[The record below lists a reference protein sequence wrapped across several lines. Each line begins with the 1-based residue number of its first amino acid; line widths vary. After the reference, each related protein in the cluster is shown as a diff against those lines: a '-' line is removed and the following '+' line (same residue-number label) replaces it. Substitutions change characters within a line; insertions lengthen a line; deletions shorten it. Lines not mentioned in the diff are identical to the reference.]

1 MPPRRRARGRAAA
14 ADPSTA
20 DSSDSEPEQQQQQP
34 RQPDTNNSDD
44 SDDEPPQNTTADN
57 ASESSP
63 HQNNNDNHPDSNTL
77 RILLSTDNHLGY
89 LEKDPIRGND
99 SFAAL
104 EEVLHLARLHRVDL
118 VLLSGDLFHD
128 NKPSR
133 RTLHT
138 TMEILRRYCMG
149 GEAVNVQIVSDQ
161 KECLRSVV
169 SGRVNYEDEFYSVD
183 LPIFA
188 IHGNHDDPTRD
199 GSAELLSAIDLL
211 SVSNLLNYFGRQDA
225 VDNVRVHPIL
235 FQKGTTK
242 VALYGM
248 GSMRDERLNRMWQGK
263 KVRFLRPEQDMNG
276 GARNRVGEDDEEEE
290 EESRDW
296 FNIFTL
302 HQNRDLGRGSKNCVH
317 ESMIPEWMDLVVW
330 GHEHECNIEPAES
343 LVGTFRVTQ
352 PGSSVAT
359 SLTAGE
365 ARRKQVG
372 ILDIRG
378 QQFRL
383 VPVPLS
389 SVRAFAVGDVNLGDI
404 ARSHGGVL
412 DVEDPKVEE
421 RMGDVLAGEVEAL
434 IQKARDEAEQLRQD
448 AEAAAQKIMTL
459 EDEFDPD
466 KRQRKYTIKNPE
478 QANPSDILLF
488 HKRRSAETAKKK
500 GASNRGSLNIPT
512 EPEDLDET
520 NIEDLITDNL
530 ERSDKKLELLD
541 EKTMGEALNAFVD
554 KEERKAID
562 EAAERILK
570 ENRKL
575 IKKRQSGEDEET
587 SELNPNL
594 IREMCA
600 NRTQEKNA
608 AYLEERETQQA
619 TTKKKKKSS
628 ADVEA
633 SAKKQG
639 DDHDSLSDDSDDIP
653 PPKKSRTTTAKKPA
667 KSRKKGDSSDDDF
680 SEEEIP
686 KPKKRAPA
694 KAATSRKTK
703 RQDDSDSDDDIEFM
717 GTQSSKAPAR
727 ATTSRARSTAKKPKY
742 TYEDDDDDDDFVE
755 EPPATKSRGKATASR
770 ARSTAKKPKYTY
782 DDDDDEI
789 MDDDGFV
796 VEETP
801 VEKPNGRGAT
811 KSKAKTA
818 SKPAGR
824 GRAGRVN
831 LYNDSDSDDYQPQ
844 TGGWGVANSQASRRR

>member
-14 ADPSTA
+14 APA
-20 DSSDSEPEQQQQQP
+20 AEESSDSEPEQQQQP
-34 RQPDTNNSDD
+34 RQPDDNVE
-44 SDDEPPQNTTADN
+44 DDEPQNTTTAAASPADN
-57 ASESSP
+57 ASETSHHNNSGN
-63 HQNNNDNHPDSNTL
+63 NNNDNHPDENTL

-104 EEVLHLARLHRVDL
+104 EEVLSLARLHKVDL

-133 RTLHT
+133 RTLYT

-169 SGRVNYEDEFYSVD
+169 SGRANYEDEFYSVD
-183 LPIFA
+183 LPIFT

-199 GSAELLSAIDLL
+199 GSSELLSAIDLL

-225 VDNVRVHPIL
+225 VDNVQVSPIL
-235 FQKGTTK
+235 LQKGGTK

-263 KVRFLRPEQDMNG
+263 KVRFLSLSRTWWWG
-276 GARNRVGEDDEEEE
+276 RNNREDDDEE

-383 VPVPLS
+383 LPVPLS
-389 SVRAFAVGDVNLGDI
+389 SVRAFAVGDVNLGEI

-448 AEAAAQKIMTL
+448 AEAAAQKSMAL

-478 QANPSDILLF
+478 QVLVRLKVEHSGFTTLNNQRFGSRFVGEVANPSDILLF
-488 HKRRSAETAKKK
+488 HKRRSAETAKK
-500 GASNRGSLNIPT
+500 GASKKRSLNIPT
-512 EPEDLDET
+512 EPDDLDEI

-530 ERSDKKLELLD
+530 EQSDKKLELLD

-562 EAAERILK
+562 DAAEKILK

-575 IKKRQSGEDEET
+575 IKSRQNAEEEET

-608 AYLEERETQQA
+608 AYLEERETQT
-619 TTKKKKKSS
+619 TTKKKKKAP
-628 ADVEA
+628 ADAEA
-633 SAKKQG
+633 SAKKRG
-639 DDHDSLSDDSDDIP
+639 DDHDSLSDDSDDDIP

-667 KSRKKGDSSDDDF
+667 KSRKKAICRMMISVRKRFPNPPRSVHRLKLLRLGRRNVKMILTVTMAFSSWGHNRQRLPHERPR
-680 SEEEIP
+680 SQSTTMMTRMTMMILWTNLLQ
-686 KPKKRAPA
+686 R
-694 KAATSRKTK
+694 SRRGGLPLPGPVPQRRNQSTTTMMTMKSWTMMILWRK
-703 RQDDSDSDDDIEFM
+703 RQLKSP
-717 GTQSSKAPAR
+717 KAEVLRNPR
-727 ATTSRARSTAKKPKY
+727 PRQ
-742 TYEDDDDDDDFVE
+742 
-755 EPPATKSRGKATASR
+755 PPNLQ
-770 ARSTAKKPKYTY
+770 
-782 DDDDDEI
+782 D
-789 MDDDGFV
+789 V
-796 VEETP
+796 V
-801 VEKPNGRGAT
+801 G
-811 KSKAKTA
+811 
-818 SKPAGR
+818 
-824 GRAGRVN
+824 
-831 LYNDSDSDDYQPQ
+831 Q
-844 TGGWGVANSQASRRR
+844 GV

>member
-14 ADPSTA
+14 AAPTA
-20 DSSDSEPEQQQQQP
+20 EESSDSEPEQQQP
-34 RQPDTNNSDD
+34 PHEQPDVTANNNNDAGD
-44 SDDEPPQNTTADN
+44 DDEPQPMADN

-63 HQNNNDNHPDSNTL
+63 HQHTATNDDNDPDPNTL

-138 TMEILRRYCMG
+138 TMEILRKYCMG
-149 GEAVNVQIVSDQ
+149 GEPVNVQIVSDQ
-161 KECLRSVV
+161 KECLRSIV

-183 LPIFA
+183 LPIFT

-199 GSAELLSAIDLL
+199 GSSELLSAIDLL

-225 VDNVRVHPIL
+225 VDNVRVNPIL

-276 GARNRVGEDDEEEE
+276 GGGRRNNEEDEEEE
-290 EESRDW
+290 EGRDW

-383 VPVPLS
+383 MPVPLS
-389 SVRAFAVGDVNLGDI
+389 SVRAFAVGDVNLGEL

-434 IQKARDEAEQLRQD
+434 VSVPIYYA
-448 AEAAAQKIMTL
+448 
-459 EDEFDPD
+459 
-466 KRQRKYTIKNPE
+466 
-478 QANPSDILLF
+478 
-488 HKRRSAETAKKK
+488 
-500 GASNRGSLNIPT
+500 
-512 EPEDLDET
+512 
-520 NIEDLITDNL
+520 
-530 ERSDKKLELLD
+530 
-541 EKTMGEALNAFVD
+541 V
-554 KEERKAID
+554 
-562 EAAERILK
+562 
-570 ENRKL
+570 
-575 IKKRQSGEDEET
+575 
-587 SELNPNL
+587 
-594 IREMCA
+594 
-600 NRTQEKNA
+600 
-608 AYLEERETQQA
+608 
-619 TTKKKKKSS
+619 
-628 ADVEA
+628 
-633 SAKKQG
+633 
-639 DDHDSLSDDSDDIP
+639 
-653 PPKKSRTTTAKKPA
+653 
-667 KSRKKGDSSDDDF
+667 
-680 SEEEIP
+680 
-686 KPKKRAPA
+686 
-694 KAATSRKTK
+694 
-703 RQDDSDSDDDIEFM
+703 
-717 GTQSSKAPAR
+717 
-727 ATTSRARSTAKKPKY
+727 
-742 TYEDDDDDDDFVE
+742 
-755 EPPATKSRGKATASR
+755 
-770 ARSTAKKPKYTY
+770 
-782 DDDDDEI
+782 
-789 MDDDGFV
+789 
-796 VEETP
+796 
-801 VEKPNGRGAT
+801 
-811 KSKAKTA
+811 
-818 SKPAGR
+818 
-824 GRAGRVN
+824 
-831 LYNDSDSDDYQPQ
+831 
-844 TGGWGVANSQASRRR
+844 